1 MFNPY
6 ILLGALLA
14 VITVSYFSYEAGVE
28 AEQGR
33 EAIIARVAQAKF
45 DEAIGKA
52 NEELRAAESAHL
64 VASSVASSES
74 QRLKKEAND
83 ANQKL
88 AAAVRA
94 GSQRVFVD
102 SKCPT
107 TGTSPM
113 PQAGTDTSRPATTGA
128 TQLDAGIAEGL
139 VAFGGKFDQLQL
151 SYNRCYQALVDDR
164 K

>member
-1 MFNPY
+1 MPNIY
-6 ILLGALLA
+6 LLVAALVA
-14 VITVSYFSYEAGVE
+14 AIACSFFGYQAGE
-28 AEQGR
+28 SANEGKH
-33 EAIIARVAQAKF
+33 AIADRAAQDKF
-45 DEAIGKA
+45 DAALAAA
-52 NEELRAAESAHL
+52 NLKLREEERLSIEQSNAH
-64 VASSVASSES
+64 SSES

-102 SKCPT
+102 SKCAA
-107 TGTSPM
+107 TGSSAVS
-113 PQAGTDTSRPATTGA
+113 QAGTDSSRPSPAGA
-128 TQLDAGIAEGL
+128 TQLDSGIAEGL

-151 SYNRCYQALVDDR
+151 NYNRCYQALVDDR